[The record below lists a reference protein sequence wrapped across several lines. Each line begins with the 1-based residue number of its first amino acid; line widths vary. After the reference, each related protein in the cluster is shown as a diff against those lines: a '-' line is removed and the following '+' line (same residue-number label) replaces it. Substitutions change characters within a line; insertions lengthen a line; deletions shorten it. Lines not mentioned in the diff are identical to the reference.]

1 MTHMTSNI
9 ARTTAGAPLNREEAT
24 RVVNTVSHKIID
36 VLCHQPANTSINLDT
51 IATMFCQKK
60 PLPTFRPTCIAAQI

>member
-36 VLCHQPANTSINLDT
+36 VLCHQPAN
-51 IATMFCQKK
+51 K
-60 PLPTFRPTCIAAQI
+60 PLCEPVPLHK